1 VFRETVAVQRLR
13 AEGILATRKCHCL
26 VHRIAVEPLV
36 VHLHAEGASVLAAVP
51 AARNRDLAHT
61 RAAHSSRPRR
71 GITEC
76 GLRVIVFVHAH
87 RAPHARELERL
98 LQQLGLHSVPGASAH
113 TKRHSNRG
121 NKRWAVWAASAR
133 KTVVSRVSHQ
143 HAASSA
149 RPLKLPGLER
159 LFEFHWYS
167 GTGEVVCGSFT
178 GTGEVVSRGSYAD
191 FWWFLTLKSVS
202 DPVKNQSSVSSVAQ
216 NY

>member
-1 VFRETVAVQRLR
+1 MCRETVAVQRLR
-13 AEGILATRKCHCL
+13 AEGILAARKCHCL
-26 VHRIAVEPLV
+26 VHRIAVEALV

-133 KTVVSRVSHQ
+133 KTVVSRVSRT
-143 HAASSA
+143 SM
-149 RPLKLPGLER
+149 LPVPPG
-159 LFEFHWYS
+159 
-167 GTGEVVCGSFT
+167 
-178 GTGEVVSRGSYAD
+178 
-191 FWWFLTLKSVS
+191 
-202 DPVKNQSSVSSVAQ
+202 P
-216 NY
+216 